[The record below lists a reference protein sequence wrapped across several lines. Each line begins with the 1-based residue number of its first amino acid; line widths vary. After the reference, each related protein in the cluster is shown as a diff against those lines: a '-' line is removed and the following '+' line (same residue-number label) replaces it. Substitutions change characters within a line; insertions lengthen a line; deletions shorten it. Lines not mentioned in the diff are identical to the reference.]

1 MKSKV
6 KSLTNN
12 VENNTREEFNLF
24 RFVLIIPNINNK
36 LATMISG
43 IRLAYITVSTL
54 FFTLAS
60 LV

>member
-54 FFTLAS
+54 FFALAS
-60 LV
+60 FV